1 MKLNEEAKVLIRN
14 KLFNMKIEAWI
25 KNEQRR
31 IDVDVIDLENNV
43 VSGNHHSYAPWIGD
57 AKSENDKWNNSNIK
71 RRNDISLDEISLLQ
85 FKKEIGGNE
94 LIIGIK

>member
-25 KNEQRR
+25 KNKQKR

-43 VSGNHHSYAPWIGD
+43 ASGNHHSYAPWVDD
-57 AKSENDKWNNSNIK
+57 ANYENDKWNDSNTK

-85 FKKEIGGNE
+85 FKKEIRN
-94 LIIGIK
+94 